1 MTPTHTTQAETR
13 SATAAHRP
21 WYVSALV
28 AVLAALLLLG
38 GVWAYTRIR
47 SPFPYYG
54 TVYDAPQ
61 QAAAV
66 NGLSFRG
73 GKVTPYAFTPGE
85 GKTTALFFGFTHC
98 PDVCPATLAYLE
110 RAQQAMTPAE
120 RAKFQV
126 VFVSLDP
133 DRDTPQ
139 RLNGYAKYFG
149 QAQSVQVKEP
159 ALATLA
165 RSYAVS
171 YVKAPLPGT
180 GPGGG
185 YQINHTGATFLI
197 DAAGRKRLLWD
208 VTQLGETAR
217 VLRDIRQVMNTPGN
231 T

>member
-1 MTPTHTTQAETR
+1 MTRADTR
-13 SATAAHRP
+13 SAGPVGRP

-38 GVWAYTRIR
+38 GVWAYTRIK

-61 QAAAV
+61 QAAGV
-66 NGLSFRG
+66 SGLSFTG

-85 GKTTALFFGFTHC
+85 GKTTAVFFGFTHC

-110 RAQQAMTPAE
+110 RARQAMTPAE

-139 RLNGYAKYFG
+139 RLNEYAKYFG
-149 QAQSVQVKEP
+149 EAQSVQVKEP

-171 YVKAPLPGT
+171 YVKAPLPG
-180 GPGGG
+180 GG
-185 YQINHTGATFLI
+185 YQINHTSATFLI
-197 DAAGRKRLLWD
+197 DAAGKKRLLWD

-217 VLRDIRQVMNTPGN
+217 VLRDIRQVMGES
-231 T
+231 

>member
-1 MTPTHTTQAETR
+1 MTRVDAR
-13 SATAAHRP
+13 SAGPVGRP

-38 GVWAYTRIR
+38 GVWAYTRIK

-61 QAAAV
+61 QAV
-66 NGLSFRG
+66 GVSGLSFTG

-110 RAQQAMTPAE
+110 RARQAMTTAE
-120 RAKFQV
+120 KAKFQL

-139 RLNGYAKYFG
+139 RLNEYAKYFG
-149 QAQSVQVKEP
+149 DARSVQVKEP

-180 GPGGG
+180 GPGGD
-185 YQINHTGATFLI
+185 YQINHTSATFLI
-197 DAAGRKRLLWD
+197 DAAGKKRLLWD

-217 VLRDIRQVMNTPGN
+217 VLRDIRQVMKTSGGA
-231 T
+231 